1 MQVILKNPLSL
12 FGRNIRFRFDNYA
25 WIVMCEVNNIEF
37 HQIQELQERV
47 LLITLIYGA
56 YVSDCRYN
64 AKREKYTLKDMY
76 EIFKKLSQENIDELK
91 LAIYNSRLLG
101 KTMAEWADEGE
112 KAEKK
117 K

>member
-1 MQVILKNPLSL
+1 MQVTLKNPISL
-12 FGRNIRFRFDNYA
+12 FGRKIKFRFDNYA
-25 WIVMCEVNNIEF
+25 WIVMCEVNSIEF
-37 HQIQELQERV
+37 HQISELQERV

-64 AKREKYTLKDMY
+64 AKREKYSLKHMY
-76 EIFKKLSQENIDELK
+76 EVFKRLPQKDVDELK
-91 LAIYNSRLLG
+91 MAIYNSRLLG
-101 KTMAEWADEGE
+101 KTMLEWAEEGE